1 MAGFMVIYTYI
12 IQIWMYNINIIIN
25 IKRQLGSCFPFV
37 SFDVFCSNKMKC
49 EIAAK

>member
-1 MAGFMVIYTYI
+1 MAGFMVIYTYT
-12 IQIWMYNINIIIN
+12 IWMYNINII
-25 IKRQLGSCFPFV
+25 KTARQLGSCFPFF